1 MYGGSERARL
11 FYARR
16 FNPCPRCLRSSR
28 FQRPSPQPPAPSDQK
43 KHSSHHARYAARRPD
58 GISRADPRADAV
70 ARRVR
75 ADGCR
80 VHARLRSGADHDRL
94 ARDDPDG
101 YLPAVSSRERLRI
114 AVARNGALS
123 PCAAVRRRLS
133 DGRVR
138 RIADS
143 RPAQRHR
150 PRLRSRLRRVRRR
163 LSAAPPRSRSASDY
177 RPAGGGPW
185 FLWLHVYD
193 PHDPYDPPSD
203 LKKRFTAAPYDG
215 EIAAVDRAAGHLIAA
230 AGATTFVA
238 VAADHGEALG
248 DHGEDTHGMFL
259 YEAELHVP
267 LIVRVPG
274 LSTPGSRISS
284 RVRLA
289 DLAPTLVE
297 AAGVAVPPAM
307 QGESLVRLK
316 PDATDADRPAYAETE
331 YPRRAFGW
339 SPLTAWRADRF
350 LYVRAPKPELY
361 DLIADPNAGR
371 NLAAGRPR
379 IVDGMQRELDE
390 FIRKSGG
397 AARAT
402 GRESTIDPD
411 LARRLAALGYVS
423 GSTPPASG
431 VDAKDRIA
439 LANALHAAQMEV
451 DDGAFERAIPLL
463 EKVTASEPNVK
474 LAQLQL
480 GVSRAHQKQYA
491 RAVQPLKKAT
501 ALDPEDMFAHYELG
515 VALYE
520 TGDLKTAAGH
530 FEIVASRMPK
540 WADARYSLGSVY
552 ARIDR
557 VPDAGRELRAALDL
571 EPRHFR
577 ANLLLGRILTLQGD
591 PQRALPY
598 LQTAADVQPSNAEAR
613 QFLADAV
620 SRGKK

>member
-1 MYGGSERARL
+1 MGFLGSTRGL
-11 FYARR
+11 T
-16 FNPCPRCLRSSR
+16 PML
-28 FQRPSPQPPAPSDQK
+28 
-43 KHSSHHARYAARRPD
+43 
-58 GISRADPRADAV
+58 DA
-70 ARRVR
+70 
-75 ADGCR
+75 
-80 VHARLRSGADHDRL
+80 L
-94 ARDDPDG
+94 ARSAVVFTRAYAQAPITTVSHATILTGTFPPFHHVNDFGSPLPASVP
-101 YLPAVSSRERLRI
+101 YLPALLHDAGYRT
-114 AVARNGALS
+114 
-123 PCAAVRRRLS
+123 AAFVGSLVLDPRSGTAPGFDRGF
-133 DGRVR
+133 DVYDAGFRVR
-138 RIADS
+138 RPGED
-143 RPAQRHR
+143 RYQTVE
-150 PRLRSRLRRVRRR
+150 RRGGDVTARARQW
-163 LSAAPPRSRSASDY
+163 LVSAGS
-177 RPAGGGPW
+177 GPW
-185 FLWLHVYD
+185 FLWVHLYD
-193 PHDPYDPPSD
+193 AHDPYDPPAD
-203 LKKRFTAAPYDG
+203 LKKSFAAAPYDG
-215 EIAAVDRAAGHLIAA
+215 EIAAVDRAAGQLIEA
-230 AGATTFVA
+230 AGATSVVA

-267 LIVRVPG
+267 LIIRVPG
-274 LSTPGSRISS
+274 SSPGSRISS

-297 AAGVAVPPAM
+297 AAGLAVPSAM
-307 QGESLVRLK
+307 QGESLARLK
-316 PDATDADRPAYAETE
+316 PGATDADRPAYAETE

-339 SPLTAWRADRF
+339 SPLAAWRADRF

-361 DLIADPNAGR
+361 DLIADPNAIR
-371 NLAAGRPR
+371 NLAAARAH
-379 IVDGMQRELDE
+379 VLDGMQRELDE
-390 FIRKSGG
+390 FVRKSGG
-397 AARAT
+397 APR
-402 GRESTIDPD
+402 GGPSSTIDPD

-423 GSTPPASG
+423 GSSMSPGPPASG

-451 DDGAFERAIPLL
+451 DDGAFQKAIPLL

-491 RAVQPLKKAT
+491 RAVAPLKKAI

-557 VPDAGRELRAALDL
+557 VPDAVRELRAALDL

-591 PQRALPY
+591 AQGALQY
-598 LQTAADVQPSNAEAR
+598 LQTAVDAQPSNAEAR
-613 QFLADAV
+613 QFLADAIL
-620 SRGKK
+620 RAKK